1 MRKKSKGGDKTFTK
15 GAPSKEGGEARDE
28 FFATRKGKA
37 HGPPDPK
44 KLSPLQRRMLSGKA

>member
-1 MRKKSKGGDKTFTK
+1 MRKKSKDGDKQFAK
-15 GAPSKEGGEARDE
+15 GTPSKEGGEARDE

-37 HGPPDPK
+37 HGPPDNK